1 MNDQNRRS
9 ALKAM
14 ANAARKVRAAAHID
28 DDGFVT
34 FENGW
39 ECGRKSGYVNVCV
52 CKFGYQCYYSAFAE
66 QNGIVGST
74 EIRIYGVEIDD
85 HDAFAAVSRGEREI
99 DGDVCLSAAVVAAYY
114 DKSGFQKVFHWSAS
128 ADNVAGQGAIHF
140 HIKFHT
146 GVRS

>member
-1 MNDQNRRS
+1 MKPGLGMLEKIIDEAQGNVPASLVIKNI
-9 ALKAM
+9 AVFNLITGET
-14 ANAARKVRAAAHID
+14 VRGDIAVCD
-28 DDGFVT
+28 D
-34 FENGW
+34 
-39 ECGRKSGYVNVCV
+39 R
-52 CKFGYQCYYSAFAE
+52 
-66 QNGIVGST
+66 IVGVGET
-74 EIRIYGVEIDD
+74 YD
-85 HDAFAAVSRGEREI
+85 GEREI

>member
-1 MNDQNRRS
+1 MPELEILILSGGRLVADDTPENLT
-9 ALKAM
+9 AL
-14 ANAARKVRAAAHID
+14 
-28 DDGFVT
+28 
-34 FENGW
+34 
-39 ECGRKSGYVNVCV
+39 
-52 CKFGYQCYYSAFAE
+52 FAE

-85 HDAFAAVSRGEREI
+85 HDAFAAVSRSEREV